1 MSSCTICSLP
11 CQAFIKKLNL
21 LKLEDLYKVELG
33 KFMYL
38 FYDKK
43 TPKFLIIF
51 LTKLQKFTLTIQD
64 KYLTVCFFYQECQ
77 KQVPKTQFRTKVQ
90 RFGQN

>member
-1 MSSCTICSLP
+1 MSSLY
-11 CQAFIKKLNL
+11 KKLNL

-38 FYDKK
+38 YYNKK
-43 TPKFLIIF
+43 TPKIF
-51 LTKLQKFTLTIQD
+51 NSFFKKITEIHSYVQYKTSIPL
-64 KYLTVCFFYQECQ
+64 YVFFYRECQ
-77 KQVPKTQFRTKVQ
+77 KHVLKTQFRTKVQ